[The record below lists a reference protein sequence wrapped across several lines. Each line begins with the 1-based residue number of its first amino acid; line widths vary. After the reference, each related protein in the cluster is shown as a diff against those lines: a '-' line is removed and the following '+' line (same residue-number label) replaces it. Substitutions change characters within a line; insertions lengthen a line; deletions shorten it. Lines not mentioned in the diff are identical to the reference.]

1 VCRRRT
7 EEQSNRTEVA
17 NWNKLIDQNGYHGLR
32 EKGQLRLEGKEYIV
46 QDGDVLV
53 IRHERS
59 ASGPASRFQVK
70 TKPPLLPLWHH
81 VSEFGSSLHAQM
93 QF

>member
-1 VCRRRT
+1 MCRRRA

-32 EKGQLRLEGKEYIV
+32 EKGQLRLEGKEYIF

-53 IRHERS
+53 IRH
-59 ASGPASRFQVK
+59 G
-70 TKPPLLPLWHH
+70 
-81 VSEFGSSLHAQM
+81 
-93 QF
+93 

>member
-7 EEQSNRTEVA
+7 EEQSNRSGVA

-53 IRHERS
+53 IRH
-59 ASGPASRFQVK
+59 G
-70 TKPPLLPLWHH
+70 
-81 VSEFGSSLHAQM
+81 
-93 QF
+93 